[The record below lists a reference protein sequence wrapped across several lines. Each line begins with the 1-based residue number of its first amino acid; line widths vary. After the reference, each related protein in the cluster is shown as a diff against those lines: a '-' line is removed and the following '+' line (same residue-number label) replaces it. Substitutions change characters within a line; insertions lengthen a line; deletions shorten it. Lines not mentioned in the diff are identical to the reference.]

1 MTAADATSTRTGLV
15 DVGTVRL
22 SVSGSGVAAV
32 NLQIILLVT
41 ADVSCQSNCPQD
53 RTENVPAVAGSGFV
67 ALSTRRRLSELYA
80 TPPSMLDIA
89 YPRRTFSRALSGSNT
104 SCTSCHE
111 NVYGDVDGDGVFNVG
126 DSLQVQL
133 IALGE
138 SDCAVSAM
146 CPWRQQQANPTRVL
160 DSFGN
165 PQVTNSEAE
174 YLLHVVTRRKRFLD
188 NVAISC
194 EAGAIVMIATVMQ
207 VGDTIGTF
215 FVGAEEVVHDPTCWT
230 HEETKHDHV

>member
-1 MTAADATSTRTGLV
+1 MMIGSTTLLNRPGADIAEIDGVHAMTDVTGFGLL
-15 DVGTVRL
+15 GHLAEICR
-22 SVSGSGVAAV
+22 GSGVAAV

-111 NVYGDVDGDGVFNVG
+111 NVYGDVDGDGDG
-126 DSLQVQL
+126 
-133 IALGE
+133 
-138 SDCAVSAM
+138 
-146 CPWRQQQANPTRVL
+146 
-160 DSFGN
+160 
-165 PQVTNSEAE
+165 
-174 YLLHVVTRRKRFLD
+174 
-188 NVAISC
+188 
-194 EAGAIVMIATVMQ
+194 
-207 VGDTIGTF
+207 
-215 FVGAEEVVHDPTCWT
+215 
-230 HEETKHDHV
+230 